1 MRSGLF
7 LQCHID
13 PSGVDALF
21 LSVSILARSFTS
33 PSLLLFSAARASTSA
48 CVPEQMAEFKPCW
61 QIGRMFFDETVQSD
75 IKLWPFEIVNRDGK
89 PLIEIDDAGET
100 KTLTPEEVRNP
111 VESCLPGSTAV
122 T

>member
-1 MRSGLF
+1 MRSALF

-13 PSGVDALF
+13 PSGIDALF
-21 LSVSILARSFTS
+21 LSVSILAPVHFPVSCYS
-33 PSLLLFSAARASTSA
+33 QQHRAPTSA
-48 CVPEQMAEFKPCW
+48 CVPVRMAELKPCW

-100 KTLTPEEVRNP
+100 KTLTPEEVCNP